1 MARYS
6 SSIQPLSFYE
16 FWLFMYGYGKY
27 TIIIIIIIIKGQS
40 MHIIVQI
47 FEIVFEW
54 HKMQKKLKICNRA

>member
-16 FWLFMYGYGKY
+16 FWLFMFMYGYEIY

-47 FEIVFEW
+47 FEIVFKW
-54 HKMQKKLKICNRA
+54 HKMQTKIKDL